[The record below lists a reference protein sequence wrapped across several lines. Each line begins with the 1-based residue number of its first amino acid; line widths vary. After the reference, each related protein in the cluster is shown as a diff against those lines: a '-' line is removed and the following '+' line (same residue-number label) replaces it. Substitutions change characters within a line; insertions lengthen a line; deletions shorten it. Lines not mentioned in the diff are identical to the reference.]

1 MRLHVAFHPSLLA
14 TGALWESLTP
24 GVPPT
29 PVPVDRPQVCVV
41 VDVMRASTSLV
52 TLVERGAG
60 PIYIASS
67 VASARGSPYSRD
79 GAVMAGEEEG
89 LAPRGF
95 DYGNSPVELSRAAVR
110 GRPVVFVTTNGTAAI
125 REVQNLG
132 PVLVGSMRN
141 GGAVMAEAAEA
152 ARDGGVDVT
161 IVCAGREGGFGLDDA
176 HCAGY
181 LASRLLDQAR
191 YDLTDGAAA
200 AVKLYRSEPDTMGVF
215 TRATAGQ
222 NVIRLGLGADVAY
235 CAERETSSAVP
246 RLGREL
252 RILGDL
258 ASNVT

>member
-1 MRLHVAFHPSLLA
+1 MRLHVAFHPLLLA

-29 PVPVDRPQVCVV
+29 AVRVDRPQVCVV
-41 VDVMRASTSLV
+41 VDVLRASTSLV

-95 DYGNSPVELSRAAVR
+95 DYGNSPVELSKAAVR

-125 REVQNLG
+125 RAVQSFG
-132 PVLVGSMRN
+132 PVLVGAMRN
-141 GGAVMAEAAEA
+141 GGVVTAEAAKA
-152 ARDGGVDVT
+152 ARDGGADVT
-161 IVCAGREGGFGLDDA
+161 IVCAGREGGFGIDDA
-176 HCAGY
+176 YCAGY
-181 LASRLLDQAR
+181 LASRLLDHAP

-200 AVKLYRSEPDTMGVF
+200 ALKLYRSEPDTLGVF
-215 TRATAGQ
+215 THATAGQ
-222 NVIRLGLGADVAY
+222 NVIRLGLVADVAY
-235 CAERETSSAVP
+235 CAERDTSGAVP

-252 RILGDL
+252 RILDET
-258 ASNVT
+258 ASKVT

>member
-1 MRLHVAFHPSLLA
+1 MRLHVAFHPTLLA
-14 TGALWESLTP
+14 TGALWESSAP
-24 GVPPT
+24 GRAPT
-29 PVPVDRPQVCVV
+29 PVPADRPQVCIV

-67 VASARGSPYSRD
+67 VASARGSSYSRD

-89 LAPRGF
+89 LAPKGF
-95 DYGNSPVELSRAAVR
+95 DYGNSPVELSRSDVR

-125 REVQNLG
+125 RAVERLG
-132 PVLVGSMRN
+132 PVLVGAMRN
-141 GGAVMAEAAEA
+141 GGAVTAEASKA
-152 ARDGGVDVT
+152 ARDGGADMT

-181 LASRLLDQAR
+181 LAACLLDDTQ

-200 AVKLYRSEPDTMGVF
+200 ALKLFRGEPDTLGVF
-215 TRATAGQ
+215 TRAAAGQ

-235 CAERETSSAVP
+235 CAERDTSQAVP

-252 RILGDL
+252 RI
-258 ASNVT
+258 VP